1 MFTTDR
7 IISSAVDEEK
17 CYLFVPVT
25 TKAGL
30 LKSSHSS
37 LLAAEIWHDWKF
49 YGDAFR
55 LQPTND
61 SVINKYTQGIN
72 LTLNGY
78 Q

>member
-1 MFTTDR
+1 MFTTDG

-17 CYLFVPVT
+17 CYLFVLHT

-30 LKSSHSS
+30 QKSAHSS
-37 LLAAEIWHDWKF
+37 LSAAVIWHGWKF

-55 LQPTND
+55 LQPTTD
-61 SVINKYTQGIN
+61 SVINKYIQGIN